1 MKFFLIGIKGSGM
14 AALASLL
21 DDQGYEVSGSD
32 VFHKCLTDEKLL
44 ERGIHIYKLDDKEYL
59 KYDVIVIG
67 HNFYKESLIDE
78 LKENKKIYFEYHK
91 FLSFY
96 LNNSKLI
103 SICGSHGKTTLVNL
117 FSLLDNSYSYLRGD
131 GEGKM
136 VDYSEFF
143 FLESCEYKNHF
154 LEYHPQEI
162 IITNIDYDHVDFFKS
177 KKEYEIAFNLFSN
190 NSKKV
195 YINYKDRKKIK
206 HKNVITFGKSENAD
220 YYYRIFEEDNE
231 YLYVSFYKKKELI
244 IDLQIK
250 NYGENF
256 VGLITSLIAFICE
269 HNLSKIGLENKL
281 KKYEPASQR
290 FEELNMKD
298 NIIILDYAHHP
309 KQIENN
315 YQIVSKKYKNYV
327 KIAVF
332 RGDRFSRIFHFK
344 KEIKKALY
352 KYDYAYILPLANMEE
367 NVGKDSKILVDRKI
381 KYIDNIEELKLEK
394 ISNKKYSISL
404 MSSKPF
410 SYEIEYLNKLF

>member
-1 MKFFLIGIKGSGM
+1 M

-67 HNFYKESLIDE
+67 HDFYKESLIDE

-96 LNNSKLI
+96 LDNSKLI

-131 GEGKM
+131 GVGKM

-190 NSKKV
+190 NSFKV
-195 YINYKDRKKIK
+195 YINYQDKKKIK
-206 HKNVITFGKSENAD
+206 HNNVITFGKSKRAD
-220 YYYRIFEEDNE
+220 YHYKIFDENDK
-231 YLYVSFYKKKELI
+231 YVYVSFYKKKELL
-244 IDLQIK
+244 IDLEIM

-256 VGLITSLIAFICE
+256 LCLITALIAFVFE
-269 HNLSKIGLENKL
+269 HNLSLIGIENKL
-281 KKYEPASQR
+281 KKYVPATQR
-290 FEELNMKD
+290 FEEK
-298 NIIILDYAHHP
+298 NINGNIVILDYAHHP
-309 KQIENN
+309 KQIDNN
-315 YQIVSKKYKNYV
+315 YQIVSKKYKNCI
-327 KIAVF
+327 KIAIF
-332 RGDRFSRIFHFK
+332 RGDRFSRISYFK
-344 KEIKKALY
+344 KEIKKVLS
-352 KYDYAYILPLANMEE
+352 KYDKAYILPLPNTEE
-367 NVGKDSKILVDRKI
+367 NKGKSSNILVSKKI
-381 KYIDNIEELKLEK
+381 QYLESIEKLKLENLC
-394 ISNKKYSISL
+394 NKKYSISL